1 MFLTQSLLRLFFI
14 LGFTLL
20 CGCSIYKSPD
30 RKDFDLLV
38 VAQNLANL
46 KVTGC
51 SAASVREFA
60 TEAKLISRG
69 PPPLNNFL
77 WQYKINDTYIIESD
91 TFEGVYCLY
100 ENI

>member
-1 MFLTQSLLRLFFI
+1 MFLFQSLRCFFFI
-14 LGFTLL
+14 IGFIIL

-30 RKDFDLLV
+30 RKDFDSLV

-60 TEAKLISRG
+60 TEAKLISRDN
-69 PPPLNNFL
+69 PPNNSL
-77 WQYKINDTYIIESD
+77 WQYKINDEYIIESD
-91 TFEGVYCLY
+91 TLEGAYCLY